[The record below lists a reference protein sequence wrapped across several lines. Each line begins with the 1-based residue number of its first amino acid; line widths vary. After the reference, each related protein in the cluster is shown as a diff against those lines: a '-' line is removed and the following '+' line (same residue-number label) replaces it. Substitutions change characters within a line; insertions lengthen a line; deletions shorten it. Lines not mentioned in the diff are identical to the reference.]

1 MGEEWTL
8 EEERPPVSPS
18 LKVLDHMTLFKS
30 AKWWSA
36 VVLMEAFGRRQI
48 GLYLW
53 VRRGDSWRRK
63 HKFVIQDEASW
74 EAVKEAVERFL
85 PRLSGP

>member
-1 MGEEWTL
+1 MG
-8 EEERPPVSPS
+8 EERPPVSQS
-18 LKVLDHMTLFKS
+18 LKVLDYMTLFKS
-30 AKWWSA
+30 GKWWAA
-36 VVLMEAFGRRQI
+36 VVLLEAFGRRQI

-53 VRRGDSWRRK
+53 VRRGGSWRRK